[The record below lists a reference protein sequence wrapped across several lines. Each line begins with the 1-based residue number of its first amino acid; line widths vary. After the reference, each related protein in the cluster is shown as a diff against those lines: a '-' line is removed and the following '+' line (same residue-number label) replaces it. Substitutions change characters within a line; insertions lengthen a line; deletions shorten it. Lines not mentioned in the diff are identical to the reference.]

1 MVKSLNI
8 FYLVIRKQNK
18 FFFFYQIAML
28 LSYFLYIILY
38 IFNFSEV
45 KIFTIS
51 ILLYSNVQYLIYIT
65 KQIDLKYLKNIN
77 CD

>member
-1 MVKSLNI
+1 MVKSLNM
-8 FYLVIRKQNK
+8 FYLVIHKQK
-18 FFFFYQIAML
+18 KIFFYQIAML

>member
-1 MVKSLNI
+1 MVKSLNM
-8 FYLVIRKQNK
+8 FYLVIHKQNN
-18 FFFFYQIAML
+18 FFFYQIAML

>member
-1 MVKSLNI
+1 MVKSLNM
-8 FYLVIRKQNK
+8 FYLVIHKQK
-18 FFFFYQIAML
+18 KFFFYQIAML

>member
-1 MVKSLNI
+1 MVKSLNM
-8 FYLVIRKQNK
+8 FYLVIHKQK
-18 FFFFYQIAML
+18 KKIFYQIAML

>member
-1 MVKSLNI
+1 MVKSLNM
-8 FYLVIRKQNK
+8 FYLVIHKQK
-18 FFFFYQIAML
+18 KFFFYQIAML

-77 CD
+77 GD

>member
-1 MVKSLNI
+1 
-8 FYLVIRKQNK
+8 
-18 FFFFYQIAML
+18 ML
-28 LSYFLYIILY
+28 LSYFLYITLY